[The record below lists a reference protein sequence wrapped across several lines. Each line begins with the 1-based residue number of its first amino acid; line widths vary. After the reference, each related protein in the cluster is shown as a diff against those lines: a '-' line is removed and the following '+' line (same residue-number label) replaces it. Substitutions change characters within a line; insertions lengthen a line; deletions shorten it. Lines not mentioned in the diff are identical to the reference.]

1 MLLSLHSYAD
11 ETTFLSAN
19 ATAVHV
25 KSAFITACNYGRQT
39 TSKHPGNLMMS
50 GGGMAAETFA
60 RLGESDNFRQ
70 GVERREEVLHPAK
83 KAHPTG
89 VAMDR
94 AIIIL
99 PKASG

>member
-1 MLLSLHSYAD
+1 MML
-11 ETTFLSAN
+11 
-19 ATAVHV
+19 
-25 KSAFITACNYGRQT
+25 
-39 TSKHPGNLMMS
+39 
-50 GGGMAAETFA
+50 GGGMAAETFV
-60 RLGESDNFRQ
+60 RLGESDTFR

-83 KAHPTG
+83 KAHPTR